1 MFSSVPFYHQSIR
14 KTVIAFGSL
23 FNDIYVNME
32 DEILR
37 VPLAYAPKQKW
48 YNRISDGKLE
58 DGRTFSMTLPRMGF
72 DIINYTYDPARK
84 RYTIMQTMKIHDS
97 EGVTGYDDV
106 KKEQYYRYAEVPYN
120 IEFGLYIMTKNM
132 DTGLRIIEQ
141 ILPYFTPEFT
151 VTINFTEI
159 DKQIDIPITLS
170 SIESEDLYEDGFEE
184 RRTIVWT
191 LNFEAQTYFYGPIR
205 DSKVVLF
212 TATGFHDSLDETAER
227 DAETQKDL
235 TRLTAYAVEAGITGG
250 LTGPAATGP
259 DIYEARIEKELFKD
273 IDSTWFE

>member
-1 MFSSVPFYHQSIR
+1 MFSSVPFYHQCIR
-14 KTVIAFGSL
+14 KSVIAFGSL

-37 VPLAYAPKQKW
+37 VPLSYAPKQKW
-48 YNRISDGKLE
+48 YNRINDGKLE

-84 RYTIMQTMKIHDS
+84 RNTIMQTMKAHDS
-97 EGVTGYDDV
+97 NGVTGYDSV

-151 VTINFTEI
+151 VTVNFTEI

-170 SIESEDLYEDGFEE
+170 SIESEDLYEDGLEE

-191 LNFEAQTYFYGPIR
+191 LNFEAQTYFYGPVR
-205 DSKVVLF
+205 DSKVVLYTS
-212 TATGFHDSLDETAER
+212 TAFHDSLDETAER
-227 DAETQKDL
+227 DEGTQKDL
-235 TRLTAYAVEAGITGG
+235 ERLTAYAVEAGITGG

-259 DIYEARIEKELFKD
+259 DTYEARVEKELFKD
-273 IDSTWFE
+273 IDSTWFD

>member
-84 RYTIMQTMKIHDS
+84 RNTIMQTMKIHDS

-151 VTINFTEI
+151 VTVNFTEI

-205 DSKVVLF
+205 DSKVVLYSA
-212 TATGFHDSLDETAER
+212 TAFHDSLDETTER
-227 DAETQKDL
+227 DEGTQKDL
-235 TRLTAYAVEAGITGG
+235 ETLTAYAVEAGLASGV
-250 LTGPAATGP
+250 TGPAATGP